1 MMSRKVIDL
10 YLDLPTDNLYLNR
23 LSMYC
28 LGDGPYSRNG
38 YRRFFQGNEAKTIG
52 LDLEELDKIV
62 AEKGEEEFRRV
73 VSERAKQYELT
84 MDQFMEKLDALGVE
98 WGFTGVNDRN
108 NQRTAELVRRYPT
121 RLKGAAYIDPAKG
134 MDAVRELEYAVRE
147 LGLSALYISPIR
159 IGMQANDKRC
169 YPLYAKAAELGIP
182 VFIYSNMNLIT
193 HLPMD
198 IGHPKYVDEVAGFFP
213 ELRIMLT
220 VGGWP
225 WIPDVVGT
233 LVRHNNVYMN
243 MEIIDPNKL
252 AIPGS
257 GYDMLLYA
265 IEHNFPDKFTFASDW
280 AMNGIPLETLIQHV
294 EELPLSD
301 TIKENILYYN
311 AKRFFEME

>member
-1 MMSRKVIDL
+1 MSRKVIDL
-10 YLDLPTDNLYLNR
+10 YLDIPTDDLYLNR

-28 LGDGPYSRNG
+28 LGDGPHSRNG

-52 LDLEELDKIV
+52 LTLEELDRIV
-62 AEKGEEEFRRV
+62 AEKGEEEFKRI
-73 VSERAKQYELT
+73 VSERAKQFEMT
-84 MDQFMEKLDALGVE
+84 IDQFMDKLDDLGIE
-98 WGFTGVNDRN
+98 WGFTGVNDRDN
-108 NQRTAELVRRYPT
+108 LRTAELIHKYPT

-134 MDAVRELEYAVRE
+134 MTAVRELEYCVRE
-147 LGLSALYISPIR
+147 LGLSGLYISPIR

-169 YPLYAKAAELGIP
+169 YPLYAKAEELGIP

-213 ELRIMLT
+213 DLRIMLT

-233 LVRHNNVYMN
+233 LIRHNNVYMN
-243 MEIIDPNKL
+243 LEIMDPNKL
-252 AIPGS
+252 AIPGH
-257 GYDMLLYA
+257 GYEMLLYA
-265 IEHNFPDKFTFASDW
+265 IEHNFPDKFCFASDW

-301 TIKENILYYN
+301 TIKDNILYHN
-311 AKRFFEME
+311 AKRFFEAD